1 MKIRNLALAAL
12 LLSSIGAVSGAQSG
26 VAASGAQ
33 AGDPYQATVTKIVKL
48 VEWQRYRTTRWQKA
62 SLDNLLLVG
71 DTLRTGTDAKAELLY
86 GDGSVTR
93 VGSLTSLTLT
103 GDNKRE
109 LHLDSGR
116 VWLHIQKG
124 GAGMRVIT
132 PGAVAAVTGTELMVE
147 FDAAKKLTEVTVF
160 EGSVNVSSDVGNLVR
175 VIGGTTTMVPFNAPA
190 AAPVPLDT
198 RKLQE
203 RENIFRPLSVK
214 DPGANGQ
221 NNGNSG
227 NGGTP
232 AATPEPKATDK
243 PSDST
248 QGQTGT
254 EHATATPAPAT
265 NPDKP
270 ADTTNTNTSTNGTP
284 TDTPNAQT
292 NPAATD
298 KKAVEPDLKGQ
309 TQRMGDPRLIGGS
322 PTTGT
327 LEVIIK

>member
-1 MKIRNLALAAL
+1 
-12 LLSSIGAVSGAQSG
+12 LSSIGAVSGAQSV
-26 VAASGAQ
+26 VAAAAS
-33 AGDPYQATVTKIVKL
+33 GDPYQATVTKIVKL

-62 SLDNLLLVG
+62 SIDNLLLVG

-214 DPGANGQ
+214 DSGSTNSTPNGTQ
-221 NNGNSG
+221 
-227 NGGTP
+227 
-232 AATPEPKATDK
+232 PEPKATDK
-243 PSDST
+243 PSDSS
-248 QGQTGT
+248 QGQGGT
-254 EHATATPAPAT
+254 EHATATPAPDAQT
-265 NPDKP
+265 NTKAGDP
-270 ADTTNTNTSTNGTP
+270 ATTNTTTTNGTT
-284 TDTPNAQT
+284 TDPNGAQT
-292 NPAATD
+292 VTPTTATD
-298 KKAVEPDLKGQ
+298 KKTVEPDLKGQ

>member
-26 VAASGAQ
+26 VAASGLQ

-62 SLDNLLLVG
+62 SIDNLLLVG

-109 LHLDSGR
+109 LHLDGGR

-147 FDAAKKLTEVTVF
+147 FDPAKKLTEVTVF

-214 DPGANGQ
+214 D
-221 NNGNSG
+221 SG
-227 NGGTP
+227 TNGGDKPTTTP
-232 AATPEPKATDK
+232 TEPKATDK
-243 PSDST
+243 PSDSS
-248 QGQTGT
+248 QGQSGT
-254 EHATATPAPAT
+254 EHATATPAP
-265 NPDKP
+265 
-270 ADTTNTNTSTNGTP
+270 DTQTNTKAGDPASTTTTTTNGTT
-284 TDTPNAQT
+284 TDPNGAQT
-292 NPAATD
+292 VTPTTATD
-298 KKAVEPDLKGQ
+298 KKTVEPDLKGQ

>member
-1 MKIRNLALAAL
+1 MKIRNLALAAIL
-12 LLSSIGAVSGAQSG
+12 MSSIG
-26 VAASGAQ
+26 AASGAQ
-33 AGDPYQATVTKIVKL
+33 AGVAASGPQGDAYQATVTKVVKL

-62 SLDNLLLVG
+62 SLESLLLVG
-71 DTLRTGTDAKAELLY
+71 DTLRTGVDAKAELQY

-109 LHLDSGR
+109 LHLDSGK

-147 FDAAKKLTEVTVF
+147 FDAAKKVTEVTVF

-190 AAPVPLDT
+190 AAPVPLDDT
-198 RKLQE
+198 KIQT

-214 DPGANGQ
+214 DNGTTTDP
-221 NNGNSG
+221 NG
-227 NGGTP
+227 TQAP
-232 AATPEPKATDK
+232 QPKATDK
-243 PSDST
+243 PGEHTQSNGGNEHAEHGTTPDNT
-248 QGQTGT
+248 QGNGTGKPAENGT
-254 EHATATPAPAT
+254 QPANGTATDP
-265 NPDKP
+265 
-270 ADTTNTNTSTNGTP
+270 NGTQP
-284 TDTPNAQT
+284 A
-292 NPAATD
+292 NPAVEPD
-298 KKAVEPDLKGQ
+298 KKAVSPDLKGQ
-309 TQRMGDPRLIGGS
+309 TQQLGDPRLIGGS

-327 LEVIIK
+327 IKVIIQ

>member
-12 LLSSIGAVSGAQSG
+12 LLSSIGAVSGAQSV
-26 VAASGAQ
+26 VAAAAS
-33 AGDPYQATVTKIVKL
+33 GDPYQATVTKIVKL

-62 SLDNLLLVG
+62 SIDNLLLVG

-214 DPGANGQ
+214 DSGTSSQ
-221 NNGNSG
+221 NNGN
-227 NGGTP
+227 NGTP

-243 PSDST
+243 PSDSS
-248 QGQTGT
+248 QGQNGT

-270 ADTTNTNTSTNGTP
+270 ADTTANTGTTSTNGTP
-284 TDTPNAQT
+284 ADAGNPQT
-292 NPAATD
+292 NPATTG
-298 KKAVEPDLKGQ
+298 KTPVEPDLKGQ
-309 TQRMGDPRLIGGS
+309 TQKMGDPRLIGGS